1 MHIGYARVS
10 TEDQTAAAQIEKLQQ
25 AGCEKIYRENASGGR
40 WDRPELQECL
50 KYIRKGDV
58 LVVWKLDRLTR
69 SLRDLLHIV
78 DTLEKVGAGFQ
89 SLTESIDTTTPVGRM
104 LVHVLGSFAQFERE
118 IIRERTKLGLARAR
132 SQGRI
137 GGGRYK
143 LTPTQQTEVL
153 RMLKAGDKTQ
163 AEIAEL
169 FGVDR
174 STISRMGSEARQKK
188 GLAVT

>member
-10 TEDQTAAAQIEKLQQ
+10 TEDQTTAAQIDQLQK
-25 AGCEKIYRENASGGR
+25 AGCERIYKENASGGR
-40 WDRPELQECL
+40 WDRPELQDCL
-50 KYIRKGDV
+50 KHIRKGDV

-69 SLRDLLHIV
+69 SLSDLLHI
-78 DTLEKVGAGFQ
+78 LEKLEASQAGFK

-104 LVHVLGSFAQFERE
+104 LTHVLGSFAQFERE
-118 IIRERTKLGLARAR
+118 MIRERTKLGLARAR
-132 SQGRI
+132 AQGRI

-143 LTPTQQTEVL
+143 LTQDQQTEVI

-174 STISRMGSEARQKK
+174 STISRMGKEARQKE
-188 GLAVT
+188 LLN